1 MGDPEDDERTR
12 RARERKGRRGNGKA
26 TLSPVKQREKASKA
40 YVHVFKHNI
49 KALKLL
55 QKEREMLDAMVE
67 ERELGETSHSTCQNG
82 PSVERTID
90 GMDDDTSHGA
100 ETGTESPVALDAC
113 PGDPP
118 ADAMAIDPPEHAR
131 ADVCPEGG
139 GDNNDPTVRR
149 DMEVPPGWTT
159 SEGCWEQWDIGS
171 SVADCSPIPEDEATT
186 GRLQV
191 ELNVRDSRKG
201 QLPTDR
207 NIADNKHWTALLPT
221 LRAPFL
227 DYIARRYQATTSTF
241 VDSVR
246 LESNCTT
253 SCTRNTA
260 EVDCLF
266 LECRY
271 SHHGRHRP
279 LTGSEAI
286 N

>member
-12 RARERKGRRGNGKA
+12 RARKRKGRRGNRKA

-55 QKEREMLDAMVE
+55 QKEQEMLDAMVE
-67 ERELGETSHSTCQNG
+67 EWELGETLHLTCQNG
-82 PSVERTID
+82 PSVECTID
-90 GMDDDTSHGA
+90 GMDDGTSHGV
-100 ETGTESPVALDAC
+100 ETGTESPVTLVAC

-118 ADAMAIDPPEHAR
+118 ADAMAIDPPEHAW

-139 GDNNDPTVRR
+139 GDNNDPTA
-149 DMEVPPGWTT
+149 MEVPPGWTT
-159 SEGCWEQWDIGS
+159 SEACWEQWDIGS
-171 SVADCSPIPEDEATT
+171 SVTDCSAIPDDEATM

-191 ELNVRDSRKG
+191 ELDIRDARKR

-207 NIADNKHWTALLPT
+207 NMADNKHWMALLPT
-221 LRAPFL
+221 LCVPFL
-227 DYIARRYQATTSTF
+227 DYITRRYQVTTSTF
-241 VDSVR
+241 VDSVQ
-246 LESNCTT
+246 LESDCTT

-271 SHHGRHRP
+271 SHHGRHRA